1 MFVFGSQYLRGM
13 TPDRFLWDRDMELMH
28 RMGFNTIRAW
38 LVWGVLEP
46 ARGKIDFEYID
57 GLLETAQKHNLQ
69 VGLLF
74 HLHGCPEWAVHDYPQ
89 YWYVNAH
96 GQRFESS
103 QRANTPSGG
112 WPGLCPD
119 FPDVK
124 LLEASFIERV
134 ASHVDNHPA
143 LAFWEPIN
151 EPHSWIDMT
160 ENPPG
165 AFCYCE
171 GTRQAFRIWLRR
183 KYSTLEALGDAWG
196 RRFTDWAHVRPPT
209 WRFGYTDTVDFR
221 TFTAEN
227 IAALVDRRTELIR
240 QHSSRPVIAHA
251 WGGGC
256 VTCSQLGSMAFDDW
270 KNSVPVD
277 KWGYSAFPEKPGQ
290 TVMVGLGTDATRNA
304 SQGKE
309 FWQSELGSGDY
320 GTGFGR
326 SGRIPAKVQ
335 EQFCWESIRHGAKG
349 LLFWQFRK
357 ESHGH
362 EIGALGL
369 TDYKGNETEN
379 LRAVAGIGKILN
391 THDEL
396 FTQAQVRPAPVALVF
411 SYKSYMAE
419 WADRRNCQLCV
430 DSLSGYY
437 RMFWDRNIPVDVLHD
452 EFTTL
457 DMLKK
462 YKLVIL
468 PMPVALAAPFR
479 PLISQYI
486 SEGGTVLSDPYLC
499 SFNEEMSLAPEI
511 PGAGLSE
518 VFGCTEEDITQ
529 ADGNAIG
536 LIFGQEELSI
546 TGSHF
551 REHWQLLPGAEA
563 LAAYLTGEPA
573 IVSNTFG
580 KGRSIISGLNLGHS
594 YSTKQGV
601 GDDIVR
607 EKSVEVDISA
617 GNIVMSIANEAGVK
631 SEIET
636 PAGIRASLL
645 STEDGRHVLIAL
657 NMSDGAC
664 EGKIRLD
671 GIAISTAMDLYTD
684 QTLVVDDGTIMLEFR
699 SYESRVLKLG

>member
-1 MFVFGSQYLRGM
+1 MFGSQYLRGM
-13 TPDRFLWDRDMELMH
+13 TPDRFLWERDMELMQ

-46 ARGKIDFEYID
+46 ARGKIDFGYID
-57 GLLETAQKHNLQ
+57 ELLETALKHQLQ

-74 HLHGCPEWAVHDYPQ
+74 HLHGCPEWAISDYPQ

-124 LLEASFIERV
+124 LLEASFIERI
-134 ASHVDNHPA
+134 AAHVDNHPA

-151 EPHSWIDMT
+151 EPHMWVDLA

-171 GTRQAFRIWLRR
+171 GTRQAFRMWLRR

-196 RRFTDWAHVRPPT
+196 RRFSDWDHVRPPT
-209 WRFGYTDTVDFR
+209 WKFGYTDTVDFR

-227 IAALVDRRTELIR
+227 IAVLVDRRAKLIR

-270 KNSVPVD
+270 KNAVPVD
-277 KWGYSAFPEKPGQ
+277 KWGYSAFPEKTAQ

-309 FWQSELGSGDY
+309 FWQSELGAGDY
-320 GTGFGR
+320 GAGFSR
-326 SGRIPAKVQ
+326 QGRIPARVQ

-357 ESHGH
+357 EAHGH
-362 EIGALGL
+362 EIGAFGL

-379 LRAVAGIGKILN
+379 LRAVARIGKILN

-411 SYKSYMAE
+411 SYRSYMAE
-419 WADRRNCQLCV
+419 WADRRNCKLGV

-437 RMFWDRNIPVDVLHD
+437 RMFWDQNITVDVLHD

-479 PLISQYI
+479 PLLAQYI
-486 SEGGTVLSDPYLC
+486 SDGGTVLSDPYLC
-499 SFNEEMSLAPEI
+499 SFNDDMSMASEI
-511 PGAGLSE
+511 PGAGLSH

-529 ADGNAIG
+529 AAGSEITLTFRG
-536 LIFGQEELSI
+536 KVLSI

-551 REHWQLLPGAEA
+551 REHWQVLPGAET
-563 LAAYLTGEPA
+563 LATYANGEPA
-573 IVSNTFG
+573 IVSNAFG
-580 KGRSIISGLNLGHS
+580 DGRSIISGLNLGLS
-594 YSTKQGV
+594 YSTRQGV
-601 GDDIVR
+601 GDDIIR
-607 EKSVEVDISA
+607 DKNTEVDAVA
-617 GNIVMSIANEAGVK
+617 GDIVMSIAREAGVK

-636 PAGIRASLL
+636 PDNVRASLL
-645 STEDGRHVLIAL
+645 STEDGQHVLIAL
-657 NMSDGAC
+657 NMSEAGC
-664 EGKIRLD
+664 EGKIRID
-671 GIAISTAMDLYTD
+671 GVPFENAVDLYTEEQCD
-684 QTLVVDDGTIMLEFR
+684 VHDSAITLKFEG
-699 SYESRVLKLG
+699 YESRILELN